1 MKKLKIGI
9 IIDDMTVPKYYL
21 DFIHQICEEHSFF
34 FMPIII
40 NQNIN
45 PSNRDTASPISKLN
59 QKIYR
64 DGFSSLIQTL
74 ISRIIVF
81 IESKALLRQEIY
93 ENFDA
98 KLNLDNEFSVLEV
111 EPEISRSGFVYRYS
125 KESIN
130 SIKDLKLDLMLRF
143 GSGILKGDI
152 LNICKFGILSL
163 HHGDNREFRG
173 TPSGF
178 WEVFYSTPSSGF
190 IIQQLTEEL
199 DAGKVLYRGNIMTA
213 SYWLKNS
220 ANIHIKSM
228 FFLYKI
234 LKSISAN
241 ESLPQE
247 ESSVNVSEKLY
258 RYPSLG
264 TLIKYFIKVHVPA
277 LLIFLKGF
285 FFKSKKRRWHVSF
298 IKTNNWDLDFS
309 KAHTIHNPQAGFL
322 ADPFVI
328 EREDQTFC
336 FVEEFSYKTNKGKIS
351 TYLLSEDS
359 AKPLGTALEEKF
371 HLSFPYLIEHDK
383 DLFMIPESASNNDI
397 RLYKN
402 ISFPNEWVLEKILM
416 KNIDAA
422 DTVVFYQNDMWFM
435 LTNICSSNFSDHHS
449 ELHLFSSKKLVSDN
463 WSPAESNP
471 IIFDSLKARNG
482 GCFAYNGQ
490 QYRVNQVHANSHYGK
505 ALQINAISKITP
517 TTMIE
522 KKIFSMEPNFFK
534 NINSTHHYDKGKY
547 FVVFDYARDELI

>member
-173 TPSGF
+173 TPAGF
-178 WEVFYSTPSSGF
+178 WEVFYNKPSTEFVIQKLTTDLDEDVILAKGSLMTSSTWTRNHA
-190 IIQQLTEEL
+190 QLSE
-199 DAGKVLYRGNIMTA
+199 KSNFF
-213 SYWLKNS
+213 LKNLLDKIAHS
-220 ANIHIKSM
+220 RRVPESLESRDFSNMKIMLDSSRTL
-228 FFLYKI
+228 FLYM
-234 LKSISAN
+234 LL
-241 ESLPQE
+241 SLIP
-247 ESSVNVSEKLY
+247 
-258 RYPSLG
+258 
-264 TLIKYFIKVHVPA
+264 LIK
-277 LLIFLKGF
+277 
-285 FFKSKKRRWHVSF
+285 
-298 IKTNNWDLDFS
+298 
-309 KAHTIHNPQAGFL
+309 
-322 ADPFVI
+322 
-328 EREDQTFC
+328 
-336 FVEEFSYKTNKGKIS
+336 
-351 TYLLSEDS
+351 
-359 AKPLGTALEEKF
+359 
-371 HLSFPYLIEHDK
+371 
-383 DLFMIPESASNNDI
+383 
-397 RLYKN
+397 
-402 ISFPNEWVLEKILM
+402 
-416 KNIDAA
+416 
-422 DTVVFYQNDMWFM
+422 
-435 LTNICSSNFSDHHS
+435 
-449 ELHLFSSKKLVSDN
+449 KKLLN
-463 WSPAESNP
+463 K
-471 IIFDSLKARNG
+471 L
-482 GCFAYNGQ
+482 
-490 QYRVNQVHANSHYGK
+490 
-505 ALQINAISKITP
+505 
-517 TTMIE
+517 
-522 KKIFSMEPNFFK
+522 
-534 NINSTHHYDKGKY
+534 
-547 FVVFDYARDELI
+547 